1 MKSACDSIF
10 QHKYSMFLLFHVFE
24 KGEKNRDEIKKIE
37 MPSNEDYC
45 FSLSQTGII
54 K

>member
-10 QHKYSMFLLFHVFE
+10 QHKYSMFILFPVFE
-24 KGEKNRDEIKKIE
+24 EGEKNSDRIKKIE
-37 MPSNEDYC
+37 MLSNEDYC